1 MLISL
6 FIVVVAALVI
16 PLLMARFRV
25 TQVPTAVAEISTG
38 IILGQSGFN
47 VLHGT
52 IRVNFLSNIGVMMLL
67 FLSGMEIDFALFR
80 NKAKKGPDPVKISLL
95 AFGATTVMSI
105 ILGLALKLMGLFSD
119 LALAAIILANR
130 VLRRRHCGPDRKGD
144 LEQTH
149 RPDDPADCLFG
160 GGRATDRPDH
170 LFGPAFG

>member
-25 TQVPTAVAEISTG
+25 TQVPTAVAEIITG

-119 LALAAIILANR
+119 LALAAIILAT
-130 VLRRRHCGPDRKGD
+130 VSLGVVIATLTEKGI
-144 LEQTH
+144 LNKPIGQTILLT
-149 RPDDPADCLFG
+149 DSLG